1 VRLTRRSLL
10 QRGLALSASALAL
23 RSSLS
28 AGTAF
33 AAAAQPLSVQL
44 LWIKNVEFGGY
55 WIADDQ
61 GLYASEGV
69 APNFLAGGPDIIVE
83 NVVAGGGADV
93 GITGGLGSV
102 VDANAAGADF
112 VVFGSTYQTAP
123 SGLVSLASNP
133 VRTPQDLVG
142 KRVGAQQGARP
153 VIDAIFAIN
162 GLPAGQYTY
171 VPVGFDP
178 APLVQGACDVYT
190 CFITNQPLTLKSQGV
205 DYVTAT
211 YSSLGFPDYA
221 DVLYAKRSFI
231 ANNHDVLVGFLRG
244 SIRGWQA
251 NIQEATTAVDLAVN
265 KYGVDLGLDPVQQ
278 ADENAAQIPLLQS
291 ELTRAKGL
299 FWLDPDFVGG
309 PVYRALAAAGRSNLP
324 PVEQLLDL
332 SLLTDAFGGKTTL

>member
-1 VRLTRRSLL
+1 MRRRSFLR
-10 QRGLALSASALAL
+10 RGLAVSAGALAL
-23 RSSLS
+23 GSSL
-28 AGTAF
+28 AQRA
-33 AAAAQPLSVQL
+33 AVLAAAQSLNVQL

-55 WIADDQ
+55 WIGDDQ
-61 GLYASEGV
+61 GLYASEDV
-69 APNFLAGGPDIIVE
+69 APNFLAGGPDVIVE

-102 VDANAAGADF
+102 VDANAAGSDF

-142 KRVGAQQGARP
+142 KRVGAQQGARTI
-153 VIDAIFAIN
+153 IDAIFAIN
-162 GLPAGQYTY
+162 GLPSGQYTF

-190 CFITNQPLTLKSQGV
+190 CFITNQPLTLKDQGV
-205 DYVTAT
+205 DYVTVT

-221 DVLYAKRSFI
+221 DVLYAKRGFI
-231 ANNHDVLVGFLRG
+231 ANNHDALVGFLRG

-251 NIQEATTAVDLAVN
+251 NIQDPSRAVDLAVN
-265 KYGVDLGLDPVQQ
+265 KYGVDLALDPHQQ
-278 ADENAAQIPLLQS
+278 AAENDAQIPLLQS
-291 ELTRAKGL
+291 DLTRARGL

-309 PVYRALAAAGRSNLP
+309 PVYKALTASGRTNLP
-324 PVEQLLDL
+324 PVDQLLDL
-332 SLLTDAFGGKTTL
+332 SLLTDAFGGRTTL